1 MLGMSANELTIVK
14 CFVSNAVMAI
24 YFILPAF
31 IFQSVIVPLS
41 FGTQVVPKHAFN
53 TGNPYDLPVRR
64 RRRGYRTD
72 LWMIVLPRYQLTSIE
87 SAGL

>member
-24 YFILPAF
+24 YFILSAF

-41 FGTQVVPKHAFN
+41 FGTQVVAKHAFN

-64 RRRGYRTD
+64 RRRRYRTD
-72 LWMIVLPRYQLTSIE
+72 LWMIALPRYQLTSIE